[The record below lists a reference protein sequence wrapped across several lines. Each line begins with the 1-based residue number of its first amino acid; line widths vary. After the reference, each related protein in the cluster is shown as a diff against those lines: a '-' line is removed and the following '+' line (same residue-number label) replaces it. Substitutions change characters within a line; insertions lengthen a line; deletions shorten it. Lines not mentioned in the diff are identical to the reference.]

1 MKTNDVKNKVII
13 ITGGTG
19 GIGAAICQLL
29 KNQGAIIVSA
39 SRGINPT
46 QSLNRKTN
54 EIGNE
59 SLWIQADL
67 NSFKS
72 WNDLINSVQ
81 RKFHRID
88 ILINCVGMLIP
99 GSFESLTE
107 HEIEYVTQ
115 TNILSIMYGVKAVL
129 PLMRKQKYGHII
141 NIGSLGGMIPMPYEA
156 TYSATKFAVRGF
168 SLSLSKELQETGISV
183 SLISPGPVRTK
194 MLELEATDER
204 STIAFVNKPLEPVQV
219 AKAIINLINHPTVE
233 VVLPKLTGKLTA
245 IACHTPKLFSAV
257 FPILDFIGGKRL
269 RKFRN
274 KS

>member
-19 GIGAAICQLL
+19 GIGTAICQLL

-46 QSLNRKTN
+46 QSQNRKTN

-59 SLWIQADL
+59 SLWIQTNI

-81 RKFHRID
+81 IKFHRID
-88 ILINCVGMLIP
+88 ILINCIGMLIP
-99 GSFESLTE
+99 GSFESLTD
-107 HEIEYVTQ
+107 HEIEYVTR

-168 SLSLSKELQETGISV
+168 SLSLSKELQGTGISV

-204 STIAFVNKPLEPVQV
+204 STIAFVNKPLKPVQV

-233 VVLPKLTGKLTA
+233 VVLPKLTGKLAA
-245 IACHTPKLFSAV
+245 IACHTPKLFSVV
-257 FPILDFIGGKRL
+257 FPILDFVGGKRL